1 MTHKINKFLIFLFSV
16 ICVTFCTQS
25 FAYAAV
31 GGTKASQ
38 YYQEHRKEVDDQM
51 SAKTD
56 LGEGTSQAAG
66 KNDLDNALNDLK
78 NEDGFWNTTANLF
91 KTGAF
96 AVKTLVT
103 SSVGVTETIYNY
115 TDPYTGKEVKY
126 MKTEWG
132 ATVAAEGNMEG
143 CTPLPIAVIEA
154 SDCTLCP
161 LFAVLYD
168 VSQEMTDLSFD
179 RLGQPMANV
188 LLVGFA
194 IYIALKVLSHVSSFT
209 RQDAPKFVNDLLILS
224 FKIGITFILLTNKD
238 QIYEYFVLPILGAGL
253 EFGTAIL
260 TSGGTQCSKEFIV
273 ANDTYLLKTS
283 LFAKLTCF
291 IESVQQEIGISQAI
305 GTALMCVARNQASSS
320 LMGFWDMNM
329 FFQGI
334 VIWGFSLMLSLA
346 FAFYLIDVT
355 VALGIVGAL
364 MPFLIVSWPFKITN
378 QYTKAGMSIFLA
390 CVFTYAFMGMVV
402 SINTQLMA
410 QSFNSSPASS
420 AATDTSSTTT
430 SDTSPSDG
438 SAGAGMSAL
447 VQALSGDNIEEVK
460 RLTDIGMGG
469 FLIMLCCCIFG
480 FKLCSKVSELASKVS
495 GGSVGFS
502 IGAGIGGMAV
512 NAATSAADKVTKPA
526 RQAIGNKVNEG
537 MSKVGNAIGKKLG
550 FGKYGGK
557 TGGKGGGGSQSKL
570 DKAPAGGGNTP
581 AGGGNAPAGG
591 GNGQS
596 SNDNHSN
603 PTQGANLES
612 GLRNSRNGSG
622 NNNGGSTDSGDGM
635 TGSFQNADAGI
646 AGVMETTRHSPGDKN
661 ETKLNNKASSI
672 KDATQ
677 KK

>member
-1 MTHKINKFLIFLFSV
+1 MIRKTNKFLIFLFSV
-16 ICVTFCTQS
+16 ICVTFCAQS

-38 YYQEHRKEVDDQM
+38 YYQQHRKELDDQM
-51 SAKTD
+51 EKKTD

-66 KNDLDNALNDLK
+66 VNDLENALNDIK
-78 NEDGFWNTTANLF
+78 NEDGFWNTTANVL
-91 KTGAF
+91 KT
-96 AVKTLVT
+96 AVYSVKVVVT
-103 SSVGVTETIYNY
+103 STTGINETIYNY
-115 TDPYTGKEVKY
+115 TDPYTGKETKY

-143 CTPLPIAVIEA
+143 CTPLPIAVLEA

-168 VSQEMTDLSFD
+168 ASQEMTDLSFD
-179 RLGQPMANV
+179 KLGKPMASV

-260 TSGGTQCSKEFIV
+260 TSGAAQCSQEFAV

-291 IESVQQEIGISQAI
+291 IEAVQLEVGISQAI
-305 GTALMCVARNQASSS
+305 GSALMCVARNQASSS
-320 LMGFWDMNM
+320 FMGFWDMNM
-329 FFQGI
+329 FFQGL

-390 CVFTYAFMGMVV
+390 CVFTYAFLGMVV

-410 QSFNSSPASS
+410 QSFSSAPAPS
-420 AATDTSSTTT
+420 AATDTSSST
-430 SDTSPSDG
+430 STDTSSSQG
-438 SAGAGMSAL
+438 SVGSGMSAL

-537 MSKVGNAIGKKLG
+537 MSKVGNAIGQKLG

-557 TGGKGGGGSQSKL
+557 TGGQGGGGSQSKL

-581 AGGGNAPAGG
+581 AGGNNLPMDEGG
-591 GNGQS
+591 EHTTNNDHS
-596 SNDNHSN
+596 S

-612 GLRNSRNGSG
+612 DLKNNRNKQNEKKHQKARHKRHEHRQSG
-622 NNNGGSTDSGDGM
+622 N
-635 TGSFQNADAGI
+635 
-646 AGVMETTRHSPGDKN
+646 
-661 ETKLNNKASSI
+661 
-672 KDATQ
+672 
-677 KK
+677 KKH